1 MRKRWWA
8 VLNDSDDLL
17 GYEEAET
24 PEEAVAKFAKGALA
38 IPGEKVRGDV
48 WVPRW
53 LVDALDDPE
62 GVLGTPDSAPEA
74 WEAFWKGI
82 NALES
87 RGIRLANI
95 VGWAKVADQDFWVPV
110 VR

>member
-1 MRKRWWA
+1 MGRLWA
-8 VLNDSDDLL
+8 IFSDSGDFL

-24 PEEAVAKFAKGALA
+24 PGEAVAEFAKGALA
-38 IPGEKVRGDV
+38 ILGEKVRGDV

-74 WEAFWKGI
+74 WEAFWEAVAK
-82 NALES
+82 LEA

-95 VGWAKVADQDFWVPV
+95 AGWAKVKDRDFWVPV